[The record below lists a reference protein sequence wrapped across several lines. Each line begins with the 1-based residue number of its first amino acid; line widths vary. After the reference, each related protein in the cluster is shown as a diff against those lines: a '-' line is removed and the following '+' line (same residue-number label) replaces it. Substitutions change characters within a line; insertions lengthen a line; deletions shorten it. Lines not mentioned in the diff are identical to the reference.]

1 MRNEKKIT
9 YDVRVV
15 YTILASSLLAMALS
29 LLPFIPAQAQTADD
43 FMESISD
50 LEEETAIDLDVQ
62 EHEFQEYTAEAN
74 KAIRENEQVK
84 NEIGMKER
92 EIKRLKISNQQ
103 AEKRNKLLR
112 SQLAITDRKA
122 QKTETE
128 LNIIRSKHNTLQGQ
142 VQRQQNLLEQ
152 SRQRLQARISQI
164 QQTKGQIQAAQHEIK
179 NLQAQERQLNREKAQ
194 ADRDYIRWK
203 AEQKRVK
210 NRYTQQLRKTQKAQK
225 AAIASG
231 RRLGR

>member
-112 SQLAITDRKA
+112 SQLAITDR
-122 QKTETE
+122 
-128 LNIIRSKHNTLQGQ
+128 LQGQ